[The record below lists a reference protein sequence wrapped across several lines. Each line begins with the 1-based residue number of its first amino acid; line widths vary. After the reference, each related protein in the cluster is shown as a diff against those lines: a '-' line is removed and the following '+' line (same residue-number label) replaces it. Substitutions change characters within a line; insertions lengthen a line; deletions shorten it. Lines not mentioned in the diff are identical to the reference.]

1 MDSIRENRTKED
13 FVAELG
19 LLFNED
25 IDGSLCVVLVEGT
38 DDVRFMENLLEDNVV
53 CEEVPYGGKHGIDDI
68 MKMEDPVVQKKEVIA
83 IRDKDYIEVTQLPDR
98 VFLYDGCCLETMIL
112 MNCDIAEE
120 FYKKNYNGCFEKDA
134 YLVNIMRQLAP
145 YSILRKLNEL
155 ENWGISFSKIGFGDL
170 IDRESLKIEEL
181 FVKVGQLDRLSW
193 CMELAAGITDA
204 ELWDI
209 TNGHDFCRYLSGTSI
224 FRRKELNDNGVR
236 EILFELYRKSDFK
249 RTRLYCTML
258 EYQRRNTLKYVSE

>member
-145 YSILRKLNEL
+145 YSILR
-155 ENWGISFSKIGFGDL
+155 
-170 IDRESLKIEEL
+170 
-181 FVKVGQLDRLSW
+181 
-193 CMELAAGITDA
+193 T
-204 ELWDI
+204 
-209 TNGHDFCRYLSGTSI
+209 Y
-224 FRRKELNDNGVR
+224 
-236 EILFELYRKSDFK
+236 
-249 RTRLYCTML
+249 
-258 EYQRRNTLKYVSE
+258 